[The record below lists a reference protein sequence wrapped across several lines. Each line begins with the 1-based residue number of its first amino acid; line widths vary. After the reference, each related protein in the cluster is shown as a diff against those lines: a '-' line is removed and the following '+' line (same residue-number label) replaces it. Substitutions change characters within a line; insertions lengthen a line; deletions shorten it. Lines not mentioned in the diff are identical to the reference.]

1 MAINKEVA
9 VSDGIQHKATPSI
22 LVFNKAYVNL
32 YDMAS
37 ILNYRIDWIE
47 AEIGY
52 FKVTAND
59 KSYDFTLVLQYDD
72 LMSQNRK
79 YFCRVRYSIGWTVRL
94 ILYISMKRLK
104 TIRASLVKG
113 TAEQVSAARFST
125 MFTADPTG
133 HNNSRAVSLCRSVPV
148 SER

>member
-1 MAINKEVA
+1 M
-9 VSDGIQHKATPSI
+9 G
-22 LVFNKAYVNL
+22 FNKAYVNL

-37 ILNYRIDWIE
+37 ILNCRIDWIE

-79 YFCRVRYSIGWTVRL
+79 YFRRVRYYIGRTVRL

-104 TIRASLVKG
+104 TIRASLVKE

-125 MFTADPTG
+125 MFTADSTDP
-133 HNNSRAVSLCRSVPV
+133 
-148 SER
+148 